1 MEHIVD
7 MFLKKT
13 GCNDDRS
20 YDTMCQVFFIY
31 FELAITLFFAVS
43 SYLSIANS
51 TEGLSVRLYGL
62 LCFLIESHIFFFI
75 AVRLYYLP
83 QFRDMYQ
90 RTLKMGIP
98 ENFRQRI
105 AIVIKHHLI
114 ISNVFV
120 SVSMLYTISMDW
132 VQMGDPFTFPFI
144 DVLPIKTTNLT
155 IYVCKYILYTLPV
168 YIAYFETCFLNVTF
182 MYSTG
187 VVKRYFQILDGQVEE
202 AIANKDEQQ
211 LKIAIKHHQEVLKF
225 FDDMKTAYEKPI
237 LMTIE
242 FCGLYVGLT
251 SYFSILVIQHDGIL
265 SALFE
270 HRSVYSGNNSSFKRL
285 ISIMMTRATIPL
297 EFKVASIF
305 TINLNLLIKI
315 LKFVYTVFNVLLTS
329 ISRKLKE
336 TAI

>member
-1 MEHIVD
+1 

-43 SYLSIANS
+43 SCLSIVNS

-105 AIVIKHHLI
+105 AMVIKHHFI

-168 YIAYFETCFLNVTF
+168 YIAHFETCFLNVTF

-187 VVKRYFQILDGQVEE
+187 VMKRYFQILDGQVEE
-202 AIANKDEQQ
+202 AMVNKDEQQ
-211 LKIAIKHHQEVLKF
+211 LKIAIKHHQEVLKWVVF
-225 FDDMKTAYEKPI
+225 NARIFVFKVH
-237 LMTIE
+237 LMTNNLKFLSEKEKYLKRIIF
-242 FCGLYVGLT
+242 FCLFKFSHLIIIWYHYIRRLSHRHILLY
-251 SYFSILVIQHDGIL
+251 ILV
-265 SALFE
+265 F
-270 HRSVYSGNNSSFKRL
+270 NNDL
-285 ISIMMTRATIPL
+285 WIYNNTYN
-297 EFKVASIF
+297 
-305 TINLNLLIKI
+305 NL
-315 LKFVYTVFNVLLTS
+315 
-329 ISRKLKE
+329 
-336 TAI
+336 

>member
-7 MFLKKT
+7 KFLKKT
-13 GCNDDRS
+13 GYNDDRS
-20 YDTMCQVFFIY
+20 YDTICQIFFIY

-90 RTLKMGIP
+90 RTLKVGIP
-98 ENFRQRI
+98 ENFRQTI
-105 AIVIKHHLI
+105 AMVIKHHFI

-120 SVSMLYTISMDW
+120 SVSMLYTVSMDW

-211 LKIAIKHHQEVLKF
+211 LKIAIKRHQEVLK
-225 FDDMKTAYEKPI
+225 
-237 LMTIE
+237 
-242 FCGLYVGLT
+242 
-251 SYFSILVIQHDGIL
+251 
-265 SALFE
+265 
-270 HRSVYSGNNSSFKRL
+270 
-285 ISIMMTRATIPL
+285 
-297 EFKVASIF
+297 
-305 TINLNLLIKI
+305 
-315 LKFVYTVFNVLLTS
+315 
-329 ISRKLKE
+329 
-336 TAI
+336 